1 MPEDIKGK
9 IVELM
14 RSGTTPNSSPPAR
27 HNIRVQGTG
36 NIVAFGDVHVF
47 QPAPKAPRPLVI
59 TKPGVEHISIGQRAK
74 LMALVNQIV
83 ETEAKLKKRP
93 RSHSA
98 VWGPLKP
105 HCGVTSYHLI
115 PSERFEKARKYLN
128 TALGRLNAMPSAPV
142 KNGDAWRRNK
152 YAYIK
157 INSKDPLDAAAL
169 SDYIKTNFAADSISE
184 LANDELERAYRY
196 IASRR
201 RKAHG

>member
-14 RSGTTPNSSPPAR
+14 RSGTTPNSQHSSG
-27 HNIRVQGTG
+27 HKIKVNGSG
-36 NIVAFGDVHVF
+36 NVVAGGDVNVF
-47 QPAPKAPRPLVI
+47 QNAPKIPRPKIV
-59 TKPGVEHISIGQRAK
+59 TNPGIEHISVEQRAK
-74 LMALVNQIV
+74 LKALVNQIV
-83 ETEAKLKKRP
+83 ETEEKLKKSP
-93 RSHSA
+93 RTHGS
-98 VWGPLKP
+98 VWGQLNT

-115 PSERFEKARKYLN
+115 PSERFDKARKYLN
-128 TALGRLNAMPSAPV
+128 TELGRLNSMPSAPV

-157 INSKDPLDAAAL
+157 INSKDPVDAAAL
-169 SDYIKTNFAADSISE
+169 SSYIKTNFAADSISE

-201 RKAHG
+201 RKFRG